1 MVNYN
6 TVNIIQILVLKGT
19 NFMNQSNLSK
29 WLKLITILVGAMGVI
44 VFIVILPQIGKEI
57 VLANKEYEMYYW
69 PWLLF
74 IWIMAVPCYFV
85 LILFWTICKEI
96 ANDRSFSRKNAR
108 LLGWISRL
116 AIMDTLICFIG
127 NILFFFLGM
136 SHPSVFIGFLFVIFA
151 GIAVAVVSAA
161 LAHLVEKAS
170 IMQDENDLTI

>member
-1 MVNYN
+1 MNYN
-6 TVNIIQILVLKGT
+6 TVKIIQILVLKGT

-29 WLKLITILVGAMGVI
+29 WLKLITILVGIMGVI
-44 VFIVILPQIGKEI
+44 VFIIILPQIGKEI
-57 VLANKEYEMYYW
+57 MMVNKEYEVYYW

-74 IWIMAVPCYFV
+74 IWFMAIPCYFV
-85 LILFWTICKEI
+85 LVLFWSICNEI
-96 ANDRSFSRKNAR
+96 ASDRSFSIKNAR

-116 AIMDTLICFIG
+116 AIVDTLICFIG

-136 SHPSVFIGFLFVIFA
+136 SHPSIFIGFLFVIFA

-170 IMQDENDLTI
+170 VMQDENDLTI